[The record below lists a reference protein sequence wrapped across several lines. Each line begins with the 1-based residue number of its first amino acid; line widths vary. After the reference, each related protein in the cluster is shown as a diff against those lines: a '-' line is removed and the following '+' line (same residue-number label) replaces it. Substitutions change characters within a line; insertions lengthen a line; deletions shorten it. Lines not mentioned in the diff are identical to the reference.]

1 MPPEQLNYSAVGAIG
16 KKPII
21 GILGGIG
28 SGKSTVAAEF
38 AKLGCKVI
46 DADKIAHELLLYKT
60 AVKEKVV
67 GLFGQA
73 ILNSAGKIDREK
85 LAEVVF
91 ADTPSRC
98 SMPDARYSSRI
109 NPPTAGLNQN
119 PALLGQESRT
129 ENQESRTENQ
139 ESRTENQE
147 SRIENRVSRIEMLNE
162 IIHPLVLQRAEELI
176 EQYNRQNQVKA
187 IVLDMPLLVEVGW
200 DQRCDKLIFVDCEQ
214 KLRLDRAKKLG
225 FDKNQVEIR
234 ENFQISLD
242 NKANLADN
250 TIENNS
256 DFSVL
261 AKQVVNI
268 FSYIMYNG

>member
-1 MPPEQLNYSAVGAIG
+1 MPPEQLNFSAVGATG

-46 DADKIAHELLLYKT
+46 DADKIAHELLDEPG
-60 AVKEKVV
+60 VKEKII
-67 GLFGQA
+67 GIFGQA
-73 ILNSAGKIDREK
+73 ILDSAGKIDREK
-85 LAEVVF
+85 LAELVF
-91 ADTPSRC
+91 AD
-98 SMPDARYSSRI
+98 ARTCGYANTGAEKLSL
-109 NPPTAGLNQN
+109 LN
-119 PALLGQESRT
+119 R
-129 ENQESRTENQ
+129 
-139 ESRTENQE
+139 
-147 SRIENRVSRIEMLNE
+147 

-176 EQYNRQNQVKA
+176 EQYNRQKQVKA

-200 DQRCDKLIFVDCEQ
+200 DKRCDKLIFVDCEQ

-225 FDKNQVEIR
+225 FDKNQVKIR

-250 TIENNS
+250 IINNNS
-256 DFSVL
+256 DFSAL
-261 AKQVVNI
+261 ARQVADI
-268 FSYIMYNG
+268 FSYIVYNG